1 MCGQMQLGC
10 HVREGMTNFVADRL
24 HGLTQEVGKAA
35 ESGLQSIAT
44 FWMRIDSP
52 ELGRTQAGDTFTNA
66 APVQFLRDYSAFIVF
81 AMATVAVVI
90 GGARMAW
97 ESRGEP
103 ARELL
108 RSLLTLIVV
117 AGAGT
122 WVVQLLAQG
131 GDAFA
136 LWVVEKSLPHNES
149 FQTALGNLVLV
160 AGGSAATPV
169 SLPFTVM
176 MFFGICVFLASL
188 LQVLLMLVR
197 SGMLVLLAGTLPLSA
212 AMTSTEMGRTWF
224 KKHCG
229 WLMAFIAYKP
239 AAALVYAAAFQ
250 MMQYGAMPGGT
261 GLTRLTA
268 GLMMLLLAA
277 FALPALLR
285 LIVPATA
292 AVAGG
297 SVGGAG
303 AGLGALASGARSVSG
318 FGGGASGRHGGG
330 GGGGG
335 GGGPTGSGGG
345 SATGAIGVGGAG
357 AVGAMASVGSKA
369 AGALSDAVSH
379 SAGEAGGGSGGSGGG
394 QGGPRGS
401 GGGRKS
407 GKQNGG
413 RPPAPPKDEGPSGS
427 GKS

>member
-1 MCGQMQLGC
+1 MCGQWQLGC
-10 HVREGMTNFVADRL
+10 HVREGMTNFVTDRL

-35 ESGLQSIAT
+35 ASGLQSIAT
-44 FWMRIDSP
+44 FWMKIDSP

-66 APVQFLRDYSAFIVF
+66 EPVQFLHDYTAFIVF
-81 AMATVAVVI
+81 ALATVAVVI

-122 WVVQLLAQG
+122 WVVQLLAQAA
-131 GDAFA
+131 DAFA
-136 LWVVEKSLPHNES
+136 LWLVDESLPHNES
-149 FQTALGNLVLV
+149 FQSELGKLVLV
-160 AGGSAATPV
+160 AGGSAAATV

-229 WLMAFIAYKP
+229 WLIAFIAYKP

-250 MMQYGAMPGGT
+250 MMKYGAMPGGT
-261 GLTRLTA
+261 GLTRLAA

-335 GGGPTGSGGG
+335 PTGSGGG

-357 AVGAMASVGSKA
+357 AVGAMASAGSKA
-369 AGALSDAVSH
+369 AGVLSDAVSH
-379 SAGEAGGGSGGSGGG
+379 SAGEAGGGSGGGGGG

-407 GKQNGG
+407 GKQHGG
-413 RPPAPPKDEGPSGS
+413 KPPAPPKDGGPSGS
-427 GKS
+427 GKA